1 MIEKEFFTRPISTD
15 ISVATIGINKDDW
28 YCHKPGMTRDEVK
41 ATMIKKGFDVVPIV
55 DKNGNFRQ
63 YYTLDKSNDNKPVHK
78 YIQQADRLYY
88 LTHVRDA
95 VWKMNNEKK
104 AHYFLSNGKIENDI
118 VGLLSLSNF
127 ICREFYVYV
136 FALMSYIEREFASLI
151 DSDSESGF
159 IILKKLSHN
168 DDLKEQL
175 KIIEERWTEDKLKG
189 NENDYKEYLYLHHLI
204 GLVKAEEK
212 YKRLDYKNE
221 QDFETGTSKLKDIR
235 NNIAHPV
242 KSLVRTLDDLSN
254 LNSGLDKLYEFKG
267 RLERLIKHS
276 D

>member
-104 AHYFLSNGKIENDI
+104 AHYFLSNGKIENH
-118 VGLLSLSNF
+118 
-127 ICREFYVYV
+127 R
-136 FALMSYIEREFASLI
+136 
-151 DSDSESGF
+151 
-159 IILKKLSHN
+159 
-168 DDLKEQL
+168 
-175 KIIEERWTEDKLKG
+175 
-189 NENDYKEYLYLHHLI
+189 
-204 GLVKAEEK
+204 
-212 YKRLDYKNE
+212 RL
-221 QDFETGTSKLKDIR
+221 
-235 NNIAHPV
+235 
-242 KSLVRTLDDLSN
+242 
-254 LNSGLDKLYEFKG
+254 
-267 RLERLIKHS
+267 
-276 D
+276 